1 MTTSSLT
8 EKQARNW
15 ALFAHLTSF
24 LGYLI
29 PFGNI
34 LAPLVIWLMKK
45 NESDE
50 FLVEKK
56 SPLVM
61 PPNYEELPRPK
72 DFQLSEESKKDD
84 EFKKVINNTKKITTK
99 KTTKKS
105 SLEKSII
112 EKIN

>member
-1 MTTSSLT
+1 
-8 EKQARNW
+8 
-15 ALFAHLTSF
+15 
-24 LGYLI
+24 
-29 PFGNI
+29 
-34 LAPLVIWLMKK
+34 MKK
-45 NESDE
+45 FIIYLLILNFLSACQTARDGFTLKKKDESDE

-72 DFQLSEESKKDD
+72 DFQLSEEDKKDD

-99 KTTKKS
+99 KNMKKS
-105 SLEKSII
+105 SLEESII

>member
-1 MTTSSLT
+1 MKKFIIYLLILNFLSACQT
-8 EKQARNW
+8 ARDGFT
-15 ALFAHLTSF
+15 LK
-24 LGYLI
+24 
-29 PFGNI
+29 
-34 LAPLVIWLMKK
+34 KK

>member
-1 MTTSSLT
+1 MTKNINLV
-8 EKQARNW
+8 
-15 ALFAHLTSF
+15 LIFLILTSCGGF
-24 LGYLI
+24 KL
-29 PFGNI
+29 
-34 LAPLVIWLMKK
+34 KK
-45 NESDE
+45 TEVDE